1 MIMLASL
8 KKSKIVTGM
17 KRMMSNES
25 GNMAIVAAFSVMP
38 LLLTMGAAVDFERAS
53 NLKVALQGSVDAA
66 ALYAAS
72 LSDTTDT
79 GLTDN
84 SKSFFTAN
92 FNSSGGQGTP
102 AYAVTPST
110 DSVTAVAS
118 VDVPNSFM
126 KLFGYPK
133 LTVSA
138 KSVVKKDKQGINLE
152 ISLVLDNTGSMGWI
166 NSQTGNSAIYD
177 LKAAAT
183 KFVNQVMPDVQDSYY
198 TKIAAIPYNVGVN
211 LGSSAAAISARGS
224 VASGTSTSP
233 GSANYTFSSTQMES
247 KKHNHWQNDCTHDAA
262 HYCLNTAAITN
273 CVTERTGTHAFDD
286 MAAATYP
293 LGRQY
298 VVDGATGSNGC
309 NVTPMRP
316 LSTSKTD
323 LNATIAAMSSS
334 NNTVGQIGIGWGWYT
349 LSPNINLF
357 SGASVPSGYDK
368 LTTTDPSQKVKK
380 IMILM
385 TDGEYNSAYAD
396 GVMSGQLNYVNYDDS
411 RVINKAPDN
420 GDPFVQ
426 SKSMCTAIKATGIE
440 LYVITFQLDQTKP
453 ARVDLATSCAT
464 DAEHLIDADST
475 SLDAAFSKIA
485 NKLQQLR
492 IAG

>member
-1 MIMLASL
+1 MLASL
-8 KKSKIVTGM
+8 KKSKIVSGM
-17 KRMMSNES
+17 KRILFNES
-25 GNMAIVAAFSVMP
+25 GNMTIVAGFTLMP
-38 LLLTMGAAVDFERAS
+38 MLLALGAAVDFERAV
-53 NLKVALQGSVDAA
+53 NMKVSLQSSIDASALF
-66 ALYAAS
+66 AAS
-72 LSDTTDT
+72 LSDTTAA

-102 AYAVTPST
+102 TYTVTPGT
-110 DSVTAVAS
+110 DTVTVVSS

-126 KLFGYPK
+126 KLVGYPK

-152 ISLVLDNTGSMGWI
+152 VALVLDNTGSMGWI
-166 NSQTGNSAIYD
+166 NAQTGNTAIVD

-183 KFVNQVMPDVQDSYY
+183 KFVNDVMPTTQDSFY

-224 VASGTSTSP
+224 VASGTSTNP
-233 GSANYTFSSTQMES
+233 GSESYKFSSTQMES
-247 KKHNHWQNDCTHDAA
+247 KYNGVWQNDCTNGSDSN
-262 HYCLNTAAITN
+262 HYCYNTATITN

-286 MAAATYP
+286 LSATMFS

-298 VVDGATGSNGC
+298 VVGGANGSNGC
-309 NVTPMRP
+309 KVTQMRP

-323 LNATIAAMSSS
+323 LNATIAAMSASS
-334 NNTVGQIGIGWGWYT
+334 NTVGQIGIGWGWYT
-349 LSPNINLF
+349 LSPYINLF

-368 LTTTDPSQKVKK
+368 LTTTVESEKVKK

-385 TDGEYNSAYAD
+385 TDGEYNSAYAN
-396 GVMSGQLNYVNYDDS
+396 GVMSGTLNYVNYTDS
-411 RVINKAPDN
+411 KVINQAPDN

-440 LYVITFQLDQTKP
+440 LYVITFQLDKTKP
-453 ARVDLATSCAT
+453 ERVDLTTSCAT

-475 SLDAAFSKIA
+475 SLDAAFTKIA
-485 NKLQQLR
+485 NKLQALR